1 MNFLAVVSIDS
12 VDAISSPD
20 LVVAKLTIQ
29 EIITDTLTIDLVVA
43 PASVDLISF
52 VSVCRDTSVND
63 VVSTFCM

>member
-20 LVVAKLTIQ
+20 FVVAKLTIQ